1 MQGVP
6 GYFRVLLAIDDLRQD
21 EPADADVHAQPLA
34 ASRVENAVVDGRYKH
49 PDGNQQVECRQE
61 HVEPAER
68 VLRALNFLKQGQLA
82 PFGRRGIFSGG
93 VVLSR
98 IGVFL

>member
-21 EPADADVHAQPLA
+21 EPADADVQAT
-34 ASRVENAVVDGRYKH
+34 RVENAVVDGRYKH

-93 VVLSR
+93 VVL
-98 IGVFL
+98 

>member
-21 EPADADVHAQPLA
+21 EPADADVQAT
-34 ASRVENAVVDGRYKH
+34 RVENAVVDGRYKH

-68 VLRALNFLKQGQLA
+68 VLRALDFLKQGQLA
-82 PFGRRGIFSGG
+82 SFGRRGIFSGG